1 MNETPVTH
9 TGGCMCGAIRYEIE
23 GSPSFEAVYCHCSE
37 CRHHTGAPATAAAGF
52 PAERV
57 RWSGAQRT
65 KYDSTPGE
73 VARSFCP
80 KCGTS
85 LTWEGGTIGWEGGL
99 SQGVQGADIGIIGIH
114 IGTLD
119 NPDAFPPT
127 QHIFCRDRVSWFETN
142 DELPRYPAMP

>member
-1 MNETPVTH
+1 MNETPVKH
-9 TGGCMCGAIRYEIE
+9 AGGCMCGAIRYELE
-23 GSPSFEAVYCHCSE
+23 GPPSFEATYCHCSQ
-37 CRHHTGAPATAAAGF
+37 CRHHTGAPMTAAMGF
-52 PAERV
+52 PAEKV

-65 KYDSTPGE
+65 IYASTPGE

-80 KCGTS
+80 KCGTT

-114 IGTLD
+114 VGTLD

-127 QHIFCRDRVSWFETN
+127 MHVFHRDRVSWFETN
-142 DELPRYPAMP
+142 DELPRHPALP